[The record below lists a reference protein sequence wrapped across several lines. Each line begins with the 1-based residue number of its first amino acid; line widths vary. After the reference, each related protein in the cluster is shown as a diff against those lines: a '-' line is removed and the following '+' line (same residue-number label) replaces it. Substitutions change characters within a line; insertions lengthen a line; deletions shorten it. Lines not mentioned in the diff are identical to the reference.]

1 MGRSRRQIAI
11 SDRQRE
17 ILERLERAHSTE
29 QQLARRVRMVLGCA
43 EGRTNLELSIEL
55 GVHSQRVLRWRKRW
69 FEAMPQLAAA
79 EDEGA
84 TDKDLLALVV
94 GKLSDR
100 YRSGAPPKFS
110 AEQVVQI
117 IALACEDPEQSG
129 LPVSHWSPEE
139 LAKEAVK
146 RKIVDGISPRH
157 VDRFLKGGRP
167 APPQDSVLAE
177 RQDQG
182 RRPRRIRR

>member
-1 MGRSRRQIAI
+1 MGPDFLRLGNGIILVAHPGTHGDLMGRSRRQIEI

-84 TDKDLLALVV
+84 TTRTCWR
-94 GKLSDR
+94 LSWGS
-100 YRSGAPPKFS
+100 YRTGT
-110 AEQVVQI
+110 
-117 IALACEDPEQSG
+117 G
-129 LPVSHWSPEE
+129 L
-139 LAKEAVK
+139 
-146 RKIVDGISPRH
+146 
-157 VDRFLKGGRP
+157 
-167 APPQDSVLAE
+167 
-177 RQDQG
+177 G
-182 RRPRRIRR
+182 RRRSSAPSRSCKSSRWRAKTQSKADCRSAIGHRRNSPKRRLNARLWAESLHGMWIVF